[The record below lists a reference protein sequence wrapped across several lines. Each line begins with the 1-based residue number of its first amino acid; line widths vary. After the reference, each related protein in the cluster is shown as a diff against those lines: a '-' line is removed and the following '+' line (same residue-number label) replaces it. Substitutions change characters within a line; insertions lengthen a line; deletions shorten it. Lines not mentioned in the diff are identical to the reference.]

1 MNNWLIDEILKI
13 TKSPQ
18 STNFYKKAI
27 KELGEGRVEEEL
39 GELKHQ
45 IRLGKVKD
53 PAKYLTTL
61 LNKQIKANPTTEQ
74 PKTNQLATYKSSDQI
89 QLFAELKLKDET
101 VDERGVT
108 SIEDIIYQEDIIKF
122 PTLISSGFF
131 TLHTN
136 KSKSDEVPIKL
147 VTHDGILNGT
157 LVRGKI
163 KRGTQE
169 KGILTSFDARVFLAI
184 IHIWQ
189 GKRCKTSTERTD
201 SGEQHLTGIVRFS
214 INELIYKVY
223 LNIKKPG
230 SKNQVDF
237 INSLTRLCDI
247 PYSIYCTDGTTEIY
261 HGFTLL
267 GTPSLT
273 GIRRGRQTEKTG
285 ITVMLSPEITRQYIN
300 KHYLNR
306 NEQLTKVRSEIA
318 FLLWL
323 YLEPRLESIG
333 EDKQYHAELK
343 HLIEELYLP
352 EAQWHK
358 EPARRKRHFDEAIAE
373 LNNKKTGSGKT
384 INARIEKGIFDY
396 ILIAKLI

>member
-1 MNNWLIDEILKI
+1 MKDWLIDEILEI
-13 TKSPQ
+13 TNSPQ

-27 KELGEGRVEEEL
+27 KEIGEGRVEEEL

-61 LNKQIKANPTTEQ
+61 LNKQTKANPMTEQ
-74 PKTNQLATYKSSDQI
+74 TISTQLATYKSQDQI
-89 QLFAELKLKDET
+89 QLFVELKVQGET
-101 VDERGVT
+101 DT
-108 SIEDIIYQEDIIKF
+108 DKTKASLDIIYREDIIKF
-122 PTLISSGFF
+122 PTLMSSSFF

-147 VTHDGILNGT
+147 VTHDGVLNGT

-169 KGILTSFDARVFLAI
+169 KGILTSFDGRVFLAV
-184 IHIWQ
+184 IHLWQ
-189 GKRCKTSTERTD
+189 GKGRIISKTKLE
-201 SGEQHLTGIVRFS
+201 TGQTHSCGVVTFNIS
-214 INELIYKVY
+214 ELIRKVY
-223 LNIKKPG
+223 PNIKIPG
-230 SKNQVDF
+230 DIHRLEF
-237 INSLTRLCDI
+237 INSLESLCDT
-247 PYSIYCTDGTTEIY
+247 PYCIYCKDGTTEIY

-267 GTPSLT
+267 GMPSLT
-273 GIRRGRQTEKTG
+273 GIRSGRQTEKTG

-323 YLEPRLESIG
+323 YLEPRLESLDG
-333 EDKQYHAELK
+333 FEYHAEMK
-343 HLIEELYLP
+343 HLIKELRLP
-352 EAQWHK
+352 EANWHK
-358 EPARRKRHFDEAIAE
+358 YPFHRKRVFDKAIQE
-373 LNNKKTGSGKT
+373 LKGKKTGSGKT
-384 INARIEKGIFDY
+384 INARVEKGIFDY
-396 ILIAKLI
+396 VLIAKLV

>member
-1 MNNWLIDEILKI
+1 MKDWLIDEILEI
-13 TKSPQ
+13 TNSPQ

-27 KELGEGRVEEEL
+27 KEIGEGRVEEEL

-61 LNKQIKANPTTEQ
+61 LNKQTKANPMTEQ
-74 PKTNQLATYKSSDQI
+74 TISTQLATYKSQDQI
-89 QLFAELKLKDET
+89 QLFVELKVQGET
-101 VDERGVT
+101 DT
-108 SIEDIIYQEDIIKF
+108 DKTKASLDIIYREDIIKF
-122 PTLISSGFF
+122 PTLMSSSFF

-147 VTHDGILNGT
+147 VTHDGVLNGT

-169 KGILTSFDARVFLAI
+169 KGILTSFDGRVFLAV
-184 IHIWQ
+184 IHLWQ
-189 GKRCKTSTERTD
+189 GKGRIISKTKLE
-201 SGEQHLTGIVRFS
+201 TGQTHSCGVVTFNIS
-214 INELIYKVY
+214 ELIRKVY
-223 LNIKKPG
+223 PNIKIPG
-230 SKNQVDF
+230 DIHRLEF
-237 INSLTRLCDI
+237 INSLESLCDT
-247 PYSIYCTDGTTEIY
+247 PYCIYCKDGTTEIY

-267 GTPSLT
+267 GMPSLT
-273 GIRRGRQTEKTG
+273 GIRSGRQTEKTG

-323 YLEPRLESIG
+323 YLEPRLESLDG
-333 EDKQYHAELK
+333 FEYHAEMK
-343 HLIEELYLP
+343 HLIKELRLP
-352 EAQWHK
+352 EANWHK
-358 EPARRKRHFDEAIAE
+358 YPFHRKRVFDKAIQE
-373 LNNKKTGSGKT
+373 LKGKKTGSGKT
-384 INARIEKGIFDY
+384 INTRIEKGIFDY
-396 ILIAKLI
+396 VLIAKLV

>member
-1 MNNWLIDEILKI
+1 MKDWLIDEILEI
-13 TKSPQ
+13 TNSPQ

-27 KELGEGRVEEEL
+27 KEIGEGRVEEEL

-61 LNKQIKANPTTEQ
+61 LNKQTKANPMTEQ
-74 PKTNQLATYKSSDQI
+74 TISTQLATYKSQDQI
-89 QLFAELKLKDET
+89 QLFAELRVQGET
-101 VDERGVT
+101 DT
-108 SIEDIIYQEDIIKF
+108 DKTKASLDIIYREDIIKF
-122 PTLISSGFF
+122 PTLMSSSFF

-147 VTHDGILNGT
+147 VTHDGVLNGT

-169 KGILTSFDARVFLAI
+169 KGILTSFDGRVFLAV
-184 IHIWQ
+184 IHLWQ
-189 GKRCKTSTERTD
+189 GKGRIISKTKLE
-201 SGEQHLTGIVRFS
+201 TGQTHSCGVVTFNIS
-214 INELIYKVY
+214 ELIRKVY
-223 LNIKKPG
+223 PNIKIPG
-230 SKNQVDF
+230 DIHRLEF
-237 INSLTRLCDI
+237 INSLESLCDT
-247 PYSIYCTDGTTEIY
+247 PYCIYCKDGTTEIY

-267 GTPSLT
+267 GMPSLT
-273 GIRRGRQTEKTG
+273 GIRSGRQTEKTG

-323 YLEPRLESIG
+323 YLEPRLESLDG
-333 EDKQYHAELK
+333 FEYHAEMK
-343 HLIEELYLP
+343 HLIKELRLP
-352 EAQWHK
+352 EANWHK
-358 EPARRKRHFDEAIAE
+358 YPFHRKRVFDKAIQE
-373 LNNKKTGSGKT
+373 LKGKKTGSGKT
-384 INARIEKGIFDY
+384 INARVEKGIFDY
-396 ILIAKLI
+396 VLIAKLV